1 MTQSVDITAVLG
13 RYAGLI
19 ERTIRAELAAV
30 PDPWMQGALSYHF
43 GWANQNFEP
52 ITNGNSGK
60 KLRPVMALLAY
71 QGALEILEPGAGA
84 DPDLTPALPLAACLE
99 MIHNYSLIHDDIE
112 DGDHARHGRA
122 TLWSLFG
129 KPKAINA
136 GDCLDMLAYR
146 ALFRG
151 LKADLPAS
159 RVLELARIVTETSVK
174 LTLGQHADM
183 SFEDNLD
190 VTPEMY
196 LKMIGGKS
204 AALISCATR
213 CGALVAL
220 DPADPTNASRLEDFA
235 RFGEQIGLGFQIR
248 DDILG
253 IWGLTA
259 RTGKPSGSDIRRR
272 KKSLPVIYA
281 LSNATPDLREKL
293 LELYRSADPVTPEQ
307 EQFVM
312 TALQET
318 GAREF
323 AQQQAGAFK
332 TAALDAL
339 VGAAGGREKL
349 AENPPLRRLQEL
361 STFLVERD
369 Y

>member
-1 MTQSVDITAVLG
+1 MTQTAEINATLG

-19 ERTIRAELAAV
+19 EQTIRAELATGL
-30 PDPWMQGALSYHF
+30 DEWMQGALSYHF
-43 GWANQNFEP
+43 GWVDDQFRP

-71 QGALEILEPGAGA
+71 QGALETLQPGTGENA
-84 DPDLTPALPLAACLE
+84 DLTPALPLAASLE

-112 DGDHARHGRA
+112 DGDRSRHGRT
-122 TLWSLFG
+122 TLWAVWG

-146 ALFRG
+146 ALYRSLEKG
-151 LKADLPAS
+151 LPAE
-159 RVLELARIVTETSVK
+159 RVLQLARNITDTSVK

-183 SFEDNLD
+183 SFEDNLA

-196 LKMIGGKS
+196 LEMIGGKS
-204 AALISCATR
+204 AALISCATY

-220 DPADPTNASRLEDFA
+220 DPANQANQARLDHFA

-253 IWGLTA
+253 IWGLTSK
-259 RTGKPSGSDIRRR
+259 TGKPSGSDIRRR
-272 KKSLPVIYA
+272 KKSLPVLYA
-281 LSNATPDLREKL
+281 LSNAAPGLKAKL
-293 LELYRSADPVTPEQ
+293 LELYRSAEPVMPEQ

-312 TALQET
+312 EALEKT

-323 AQQQAGAFK
+323 AQQQAGQFK
-332 TAALDAL
+332 QAALEAL
-339 VGAAGGREKL
+339 TQAAGGAVEL
-349 AENPPLRRLQEL
+349 ANNPPLRRLQEL

>member
-1 MTQSVDITAVLG
+1 MTQTEEIKAILG
-13 RYAGLI
+13 RYAGI
-19 ERTIRAELAAV
+19 VEETIRAELATGL
-30 PDPWMQGALSYHF
+30 DEWMQGALGYHF
-43 GWANQNFEP
+43 GWLDAQFQP
-52 ITNGNSGK
+52 VTGGHSGK

-71 QGALEILEPGAGA
+71 QGALETLQAGA
-84 DPDLTPALPLAACLE
+84 SNDLDPALPLAAALE
-99 MIHNYSLIHDDIE
+99 IIHNYSLIHDDIE
-112 DGDHARHGRA
+112 DGDRERHGRP
-122 TLWSLFG
+122 TLWAVWG

-146 ALFRG
+146 CLFRSLEKG
-151 LKADLPAS
+151 VPAD
-159 RVLELARIVTETSVK
+159 RVIQLARSVTETSVK
-174 LTLGQHADM
+174 LTLGQHADL

-204 AALISCATR
+204 AALISCATY
-213 CGALVAL
+213 CGALIAL
-220 DPADPTNASRLEDFA
+220 DPTDPIERGRLGHFA

-259 RTGKPSGSDIRRR
+259 KTGKPSGSDIRRR
-272 KKSLPVIYA
+272 KKSLPVLYA
-281 LSNATPDLREKL
+281 LANAAPALKEEL
-293 LELYRSADPVTPEQ
+293 LALYRRAEPVTPEQ
-307 EQFVM
+307 ERFVM
-312 TALQET
+312 GALEET

-323 AQQQAGAFK
+323 AQQQADQFK
-332 TAALDAL
+332 QAALAAL
-339 VGAAGGREKL
+339 AQAAGGPL
-349 AENPPLRRLQEL
+349 ALNPSLRRLQEL

>member
-1 MTQSVDITAVLG
+1 MTQSVEITSTLA

-19 ERTIRAELAAV
+19 EKTIRAELATGL
-30 PDPWMQGALSYHF
+30 DEWMQGALSYHF
-43 GWANQNFEP
+43 GWVDENFQP
-52 ITNGNSGK
+52 ITNGSSGK

-71 QGALEILEPGAGA
+71 QGALEIMQPGASQNA
-84 DPDLTPALPLAACLE
+84 DLEPALPLAASLE

-112 DGDHARHGRA
+112 DGDRARHGRT
-122 TLWSLFG
+122 TLWAIWG
-129 KPKAINA
+129 MPKAINA

-146 ALFRG
+146 ALFRSLEKG
-151 LKADLPAS
+151 VPAE
-159 RVLELARIVTETSVK
+159 RVLQLSRTVTDTSVK

-204 AALISCATR
+204 AALISCATY

-220 DPADPTNASRLEDFA
+220 DPAKYQASLDNFA

-253 IWGLTA
+253 IWGLTSK
-259 RTGKPSGSDIRRR
+259 TGKPSGSDIRRR
-272 KKSLPVIYA
+272 KKSLPVLYA
-281 LSNATPDLREKL
+281 LSNAAPELREKL
-293 LELYRSADPVTPEQ
+293 LELYRSAEPVTPEQ

-312 TALQET
+312 DALEAT

-323 AQQQAGAFK
+323 CQQQADTFK
-332 TAALDAL
+332 QAALEAL
-339 VGAAGGREKL
+339 TQAAGGEVEL
-349 AENPPLRRLQEL
+349 FNNPPLRQLKEL

>member
-1 MTQSVDITAVLG
+1 MTQTSEITATLG

-19 ERTIRAELAAV
+19 EQTIRAELATGL
-30 PDPWMQGALSYHF
+30 DPWMQGALSYHF
-43 GWANQNFEP
+43 GWVDDNFQP
-52 ITNGNSGK
+52 ITNGSSGK

-71 QGALEILEPGAGA
+71 QGALETLEPGAGEN
-84 DPDLTPALPLAACLE
+84 PDLGPALPLAASLE

-112 DGDHARHGRA
+112 DGDRARHGRA
-122 TLWSLFG
+122 TLWAIWG

-146 ALFRG
+146 ALFRSLEKG
-151 LKADLPAS
+151 LPPD
-159 RVLELARIVTETSVK
+159 RVLHLAGIVTDTSVK

-183 SFEDNLD
+183 SFEDDLN

-204 AALISCATR
+204 AALISCAVR

-220 DPADPTNASRLEDFA
+220 DPSIPANAEKLEDFA

-259 RTGKPSGSDIRRR
+259 KTGKPSGSDIRRR
-272 KKSLPVIYA
+272 KKSLPVLYT
-281 LSNATPDLREKL
+281 LTNASPALREKL
-293 LELYRSADPVTPEQ
+293 LKLYQSNEPVTPEQ

-312 TALQET
+312 AALEET

-323 AQQQAGAFK
+323 AQQQADTFK
-332 TAALDAL
+332 AAALEAL
-339 VGAAGGREKL
+339 AQAAGGKVQL
-349 AENPPLRRLQEL
+349 AKNPPLRRLQEL

>member
-1 MTQSVDITAVLG
+1 MIQTEKITHLLG
-13 RYAGLI
+13 RFARLI
-19 ERTIRAELAAV
+19 EQTIRAEL
-30 PDPWMQGALSYHF
+30 DTGLDEWMQGALGYHF
-43 GWANQNFEP
+43 GWLDAQFQP
-52 ITNGNSGK
+52 VAGGSSGK

-71 QGALEILEPGAGA
+71 QGAMETLQAGTGENA
-84 DPDLTPALPLAACLE
+84 PLDPALPLAAALE

-112 DGDHARHGRA
+112 DDDRERHGRP
-122 TLWSLFG
+122 TLWALWG

-146 ALFRG
+146 CLFRSLEKG
-151 LKADLPAS
+151 VPAD
-159 RVLELARIVTETSVK
+159 RVIQLARTITNTSVK

-204 AALISCATR
+204 AALISCATY
-213 CGALVAL
+213 CGALIAL
-220 DPADPTNASRLEDFA
+220 DPTEPTALARLDHFA

-259 RTGKPSGSDIRRR
+259 QTGKPSGSDIRRR
-272 KKSLPVIYA
+272 KKSLPVLFA
-281 LSNATPDLREKL
+281 LTNAAPALKEKL
-293 LELYRSADPVTPEQ
+293 LALYRSSAPVTPEQ

-312 TALQET
+312 GALAET
-318 GAREF
+318 GAREY
-323 AQQQAGAFK
+323 AQQQADRFK
-332 TAALDAL
+332 QTALEALAQ
-339 VGAAGGREKL
+339 AAGSPL
-349 AENPPLRRLQEL
+349 ALSMNPPLRRLQEL

>member
-1 MTQSVDITAVLG
+1 MTQTAEITATLG

-19 ERTIRAELAAV
+19 EQTIRAELATGL
-30 PDPWMQGALSYHF
+30 DPWMQGALSYHF
-43 GWANQNFEP
+43 GWVDENFQP

-71 QGALEILEPGAGA
+71 QGALEILQPGAGETA
-84 DPDLTPALPLAACLE
+84 DLTPALPLAASLE

-112 DGDHARHGRA
+112 DDDRARHGRP
-122 TLWSLFG
+122 TLWALWG

-136 GDCLDMLAYR
+136 GDCLDMLAFR
-146 ALFRG
+146 ALYRG
-151 LKADLPAS
+151 QEKGLPAE
-159 RVLELARIVTETSVK
+159 RVLELARLITDTSVR

-204 AALISCATR
+204 AALINCSVR
-213 CGALVAL
+213 GGALVAL
-220 DPADPTNASRLEDFA
+220 DPAAPENAARLADFA

-253 IWGLTA
+253 IWGLSS

-272 KKSLPVIYA
+272 KKSLPVLYT
-281 LSNATPDLREKL
+281 LTNAAPALREKL
-293 LELYRSADPVTPEQ
+293 LELYRSSDPVTPEQ
-307 EQFVM
+307 EQFIM
-312 TALQET
+312 DALEET

-323 AQQQAGAFK
+323 AQQQADRFK
-332 TAALDAL
+332 AAALEAL
-339 VGAAGGREKL
+339 TQAAGGEGAL
-349 AENPPLRRLQEL
+349 ANNPPLRKLHEL

>member
-1 MTQSVDITAVLG
+1 MTQTAEITATLG
-13 RYAGLI
+13 RYTRVI
-19 ERTIRAELAAV
+19 EQTIRAELAT
-30 PDPWMQGALSYHF
+30 DLDEWMQGALSYHF
-43 GWANQNFEP
+43 GWVDEQFRP

-71 QGALEILEPGAGA
+71 QGALETLQPGTGEAADLE
-84 DPDLTPALPLAACLE
+84 PALPLAASLE

-112 DGDHARHGRA
+112 DGDRARHGRS
-122 TLWSLFG
+122 TLWAVWG

-146 ALFRG
+146 CLFRSLEKG
-151 LKADLPAS
+151 VPAE
-159 RVLELARIVTETSVK
+159 RVIRLARNVTETSVK

-204 AALISCATR
+204 AALISCATY
-213 CGALVAL
+213 CGALIAL
-220 DPADPTNASRLEDFA
+220 DPAKSTTKDRLENFA

-272 KKSLPVIYA
+272 KKSLPVLFA
-281 LSNATPDLREKL
+281 LYNAAPALRGKL
-293 LELYRSADPVTPEQ
+293 LELYRSSEPVTPEQ

-312 TALQET
+312 EALEET

-323 AQQQAGAFK
+323 CQQQADKFK
-332 TAALDAL
+332 HTALEALAQ
-339 VGAAGGREKL
+339 AAGGPSEL
-349 AENPPLRRLQEL
+349 AKNLPLHRLQEL